1 MWDFVLISGCI
12 CRILACCFAICEYK
26 SGGDFFAND
35 FFIRGSLLLFSGLVG
50 IICKSISKSRA
61 NKIDNPES
69 DLKQSEREV
78 TKEDSDQLKVI
89 KAVNRYTW
97 IVILILGCVLGFLG
111 AFLFEFRIKKQLG
124 YRMYELG
131 AKFFYPGLIGVIL
144 SNSLGGKKDR
154 SKSKFIWD
162 FMIISGCILCL
173 ITLIRGNTNVFELES
188 KILINRY
195 GYRFKWDCYM
205 YYIGLLLV
213 SFGLIGFT
221 FNNRSKS
228 AAKKNGSENHDGMQP
243 VGENTKE
250 NSDQLEAVPVQKPIT
265 YKNNFSSDGMRS
277 GISPEPPE
285 TKKIQNDPSLRP
297 EKNQQMQDRKTE
309 GIKVCK
315 YCGHQYE
322 PGETFCPDCGAVET
336 EIKM

>member
-1 MWDFVLISGCI
+1 MWDYVLISSCVI
-12 CRILACCFAICEYK
+12 RIIGCCFLIFDNSKGY
-26 SGGDFFAND
+26 DL
-35 FFIRGSLLLFSGLVG
+35 FIFGFLLLFPGFIGVLRKSVLKFRVNKTDSPKSALNQSGR
-50 IICKSISKSRA
+50 K
-61 NKIDNPES
+61 
-69 DLKQSEREV
+69 V
-78 TKEDSDQLKVI
+78 TKEDSDPLKVDKGLSI
-89 KAVNRYTW
+89 KFQIVFSILTCGW
-97 IVILILGCVLGFLG
+97 IFSFIGYIVYFGRGDADMVGIIMG
-111 AFLFEFRIKKQLG
+111 ALL
-124 YRMYELG
+124 
-131 AKFFYPGLIGVIL
+131 FYPGLIGVIL
-144 SNSLGGKKDR
+144 SKYLVGKNDP
-154 SKSKFIWD
+154 SKSKSIWKT
-162 FMIISGCILCL
+162 ILILGCVLCL
-173 ITLIRGNTNVFELES
+173 YHWIIEIWIFNRWFWES
-188 KILINRY
+188 EKL
-195 GYRFKWDCYM
+195 W
-205 YYIGLLLV
+205 YIGELLI

-221 FNNRSKS
+221 YNNRSNS
-228 AAKKNGSENHDGMQP
+228 ATIQSGSENHDGMQP